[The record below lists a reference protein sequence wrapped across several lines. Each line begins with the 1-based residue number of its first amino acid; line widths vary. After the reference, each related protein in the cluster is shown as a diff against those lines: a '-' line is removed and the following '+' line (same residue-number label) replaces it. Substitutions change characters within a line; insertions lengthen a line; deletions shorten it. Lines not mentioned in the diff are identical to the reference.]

1 MLYADLFSSFIGSY
15 NEGDIKS
22 ASIALMR
29 ELGNILVK
37 KKDDF
42 VHLLNDSEIP
52 ATIDMTDVRLVDL
65 FVQNVPNNPKLAL
78 GASLLVNTHNK
89 EMGFDGEGELNDD
102 CVKAGYSC
110 IMSYFNDEGYSNAID
125 PVTAI
130 AQGVGEL
137 SKLGTTIASGQQ
149 KKKYGSLDAAQQKQA
164 AKSAM
169 IQQILAQRQAQLETS
184 QKEKESRAKTTKT
197 LLIVSGVVVG
207 LAIIGLVIYKI
218 KNKRK

>member
-1 MLYADLFSSFIGSY
+1 MLYADLFSSFVDSY

-22 ASIALMR
+22 ATIALMR

-52 ATIDMTDVRLVDL
+52 ATVDMTDVRLVDL

-110 IMSYFNDEGYSNAID
+110 IMSYFNDEGYSNGIGE
-125 PVTAI
+125 AI
-130 AQGVGEL
+130 AGAVQGVAGAA
-137 SKLGTTIASGQQ
+137 TTIAQGQQ
-149 KKKYGSLDAAQQKQA
+149 KKKYGATDIAQQKQA

-169 IQQILAQRQAQLETS
+169 VEQIMAQRQAQLDAA
-184 QKEKESRAKTTKT
+184 QKEKDRKAKTTKT
-197 LLIVSGVVVG
+197 ILIVSGIVVG
-207 LAIIGLVIYKI
+207 LAILGFVIYKI
-218 KNKRK
+218 KSKK